1 MSKNA
6 HLVRLVRLCT
16 RIAVKGRLDF
26 PAQLKVRPGP
36 SGQMRFIHGG
46 HVQHQVL
53 AMSSFKS
60 RKQQESSMK
69 LGKAIKF
76 KDAERRKCSKLV
88 IPHRQKIAGLVGAF
102 KEKSST
108 QGIGNFTMWHLQLK
122 ISKEFIRIS
131 CSMLCFL
138 DQVNDLEELAID
150 ALKDIVPPIDFMIDE
165 CQDAIV
171 DATPPE
177 EKWDLVESRD
187 AKTNQILDKVVE
199 WMGKVVKMVFRSKR
213 WIKTEERYEIMHLCC
228 ALFEAADDLVKSATY
243 DGDFLELDSELEAL
257 LEDAICKCDDQS
269 LDEYLDVDCENEEC
283 EDDE

>member
-1 MSKNA
+1 
-6 HLVRLVRLCT
+6 
-16 RIAVKGRLDF
+16 
-26 PAQLKVRPGP
+26 
-36 SGQMRFIHGG
+36 
-46 HVQHQVL
+46 
-53 AMSSFKS
+53 
-60 RKQQESSMK
+60 
-69 LGKAIKF
+69 
-76 KDAERRKCSKLV
+76 
-88 IPHRQKIAGLVGAF
+88 
-102 KEKSST
+102 
-108 QGIGNFTMWHLQLK
+108 
-122 ISKEFIRIS
+122 
-131 CSMLCFL
+131 MLCFL